1 MTNNNENEDER
12 IIDEII
18 EVDLPATFGDI
29 CEVEGYGVRVFRVF
43 GYRIENCFTEE
54 RAWVDVV
61 YELIDAVNGEW
72 LEADADDVE
81 LLADAEDADV
91 YMQTIDYDNYPKS
104 FMETVGWGTAI
115 NNEGEALG
123 MAKKGEGERK
133 PTAREL
139 SAKLAEE
146 RKKARK
152 ERKEKIDNEL
162 DRYNFFKRQFDR
174 TQDRRDKEA
183 MDTVMAEIKKLRNDV
198 TYSESN
204 DKDSDD
210 NK

>member
-1 MTNNNENEDER
+1 MTNANNSNNENEDER

-18 EVDLPATFGDI
+18 EVDLPATFADLV
-29 CEVEGYGVRVFRVF
+29 EVEGYGVRVFRVF

-54 RAWVDVV
+54 REWVDVV

-91 YMQTIDYDNYPKS
+91 YMQTIDYENYPKS
-104 FMETVGWGTAI
+104 FMEMWSAPDGDGWSANKNDMGGG
-115 NNEGEALG
+115 N
-123 MAKKGEGERK
+123 MAKQERK

-146 RKKARK
+146 MKKARK
-152 ERKEKIDNEL
+152 ERKEKLDNEL
-162 DRYNFFKRQFDR
+162 DRYNFFKRQFER

-183 MDTVMAEIKKLRNDV
+183 METVMAEIVKLRN
-198 TYSESN
+198 EE
-204 DKDSDD
+204 
-210 NK
+210 